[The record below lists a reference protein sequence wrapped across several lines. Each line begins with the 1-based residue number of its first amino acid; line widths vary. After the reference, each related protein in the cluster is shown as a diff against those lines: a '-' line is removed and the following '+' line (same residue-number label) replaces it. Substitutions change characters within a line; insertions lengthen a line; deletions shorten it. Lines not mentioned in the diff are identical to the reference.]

1 MSIQAKKQEL
11 IELISQTDNE
21 TTLDWVTKLL
31 HEQVIGYP
39 VDSSEAYKER
49 YLLRRINQGLG
60 ADKNQRLV
68 GLMGKAERE
77 ELTIEE
83 TEEYRT
89 LSEEA
94 EIYQANRLLFLREL
108 SILRGVSVTQVMTD
122 LGIQPT
128 GDIL

>member
-11 IELISQTDNE
+11 IDLISQTDNE

-31 HEQVIGYP
+31 HEQTIGYP
-39 VDSSEAYKER
+39 VNSSREYKER
-49 YLLRRINQGLG
+49 YLLRRINQGLEE
-60 ADKNQRLV
+60 DKSQRLV
-68 GLMGKAERE
+68 GLMGKAEKE

-83 TEEYRT
+83 TEEYRI

-108 SILRGVSVTQVMTD
+108 SILRGVSIDQVMTD

-128 GDIL
+128 GDIF

>member
-39 VDSSEAYKER
+39 VNSSSEYKER
-49 YLLRRINQGLG
+49 YLLRRINQGLEEY
-60 ADKNQRLV
+60 KRQRLV

-83 TEEYRT
+83 TEEYRI

-108 SILRGVSVTQVMTD
+108 SILRGVSVAQVMTD